1 MKLKY
6 IMGTAGFVLTR
17 TVCLAQNYGIS
28 YTTEFQTNMEG
39 QSNWVNLLRTDFEY
53 SIAGGWG
60 VEAATIH
67 IYKPVKERIADDLQ
81 VFSNIEE
88 DNLPVSFAVLGLK
101 YEYPLF
107 TFFAGIRNMNEDY
120 FVSPVT
126 SLFINSSCGIY
137 PTISSDPDIPN
148 YPMSSLCLHMR
159 AGNERLNLTAS
170 VYNGMSG
177 RGVKGGGVFNVNPVR
192 DGVFGIMSLNS
203 DSKYGN
209 YVLGSTLHYGMCNT
223 AEKGNETEIREKAE
237 KRVREYAVWTSAEI
251 PLINRKRK
259 EINLMMQ
266 YSVNPM
272 TVDGCRQY
280 AGLGLDIKN
289 FIGIQRDNEFGI
301 FANYAEYACCREFA
315 SEITWKIQLNRY
327 LYVQPAYHHIIS
339 DGNRYN
345 VLVMRFGLSWG

>member
-1 MKLKY
+1 
-6 IMGTAGFVLTR
+6 
-17 TVCLAQNYGIS
+17 
-28 YTTEFQTNMEG
+28 
-39 QSNWVNLLRTDFEY
+39 
-53 SIAGGWG
+53 
-60 VEAATIH
+60 
-67 IYKPVKERIADDLQ
+67 
-81 VFSNIEE
+81 
-88 DNLPVSFAVLGLK
+88 
-101 YEYPLF
+101 
-107 TFFAGIRNMNEDY
+107 
-120 FVSPVT
+120 
-126 SLFINSSCGIY
+126 
-137 PTISSDPDIPN
+137 
-148 YPMSSLCLHMR
+148 
-159 AGNERLNLTAS
+159 
-170 VYNGMSG
+170 
-177 RGVKGGGVFNVNPVR
+177 
-192 DGVFGIMSLNS
+192 MSLNS

-237 KRVREYAVWTSAEI
+237 KRVREYSVWTSAEI

-259 EINLMMQ
+259 EINLMVQ